1 MSQTSSAS
9 SRHRRCNKWQTFR
22 PARNSLCDLLRR
34 HPRIP
39 LFRPP
44 VHWTDM
50 HSQVLGAHFQELP
63 PCDTPL
69 PQNIPGTPPSKG
81 HLLPSKAITT
91 LSHALT
97 EILHPDDA
105 CADLYSNATRKGS
118 SAVKTVL
125 STLWPAIFGQP
136 ILFPQ
141 LHIFFGGRPCPIP
154 VHMQLMWHY
163 PDDNVQSSQSSFRSI
178 STRPAESNGLFS
190 GSAPAAHNPT
200 GLPMICYIGQDQL
213 ATIRR
218 SVFRIRPGSELCRNE
233 PVSRLFF
240 LRSKA
245 VMPANLHHDAYLVA
259 IFLAMAQR
267 HFYDVPVPSSW
278 RDSRWS
284 TWAEKPPRPAFE
296 DLKLR
301 ILTHDSD
308 MEHFIIYTGHIT
320 SKFLDRF
327 HDPSTTPTSDE
338 IKDEGENDP
347 LGIRIEYTK
356 VPIWPILGL
365 KERLG
370 KGLGEEVVGQF
381 NPSEMETWDTDS
393 EDDAPRNTKR
403 KREALGDMFRFGEET
418 DDDEQESSLKP
429 KRQRLQEG
437 PPIGV
442 GA

>member
-1 MSQTSSAS
+1 MSQTSSTS
-9 SRHRRCNKWQTFR
+9 SKHRRCKKSQILR

-34 HPRIP
+34 HANTS

-44 VHWTDM
+44 VQWTDM
-50 HSQVLGAHFQELP
+50 HSHVLGAHFHELP

-81 HLLPSKAITT
+81 HLRPSKTITT
-91 LSHALT
+91 LSDALT
-97 EILHPDDA
+97 EILHPDGA
-105 CADLYSNATRKGS
+105 CTDSYSNATRKS
-118 SAVKTVL
+118 SIAVQTVL
-125 STLWPAIFGQP
+125 STLWPAVFGQSL
-136 ILFPQ
+136 LFPE
-141 LHIFFGGRPCPIP
+141 LHIYFGDRVFTSA
-154 VHMQLMWHY
+154 VHMQLMWLY

-178 STRPAESNGLFS
+178 STRPAESNGLIS
-190 GSAPAAHNPT
+190 GSAPAAHNPN
-200 GLPMICYIGQDQL
+200 GLPMICYIGRDQL
-213 ATIRR
+213 ATMRR
-218 SVFRIRPGSELCRNE
+218 SVFRVRPGPGRSQNE
-233 PVSRLFF
+233 PVSRMYL

-245 VMPANLHHDAYLVA
+245 FMPANSNHDAYLVA

-267 HFYDVPVPSSW
+267 HFYGALAPSSC

-284 TWAEKPPRPAFE
+284 PWVGKSRRPAFE

-308 MEHFIIYTGHIT
+308 MAHFIIYTGHIT

-327 HDPSTTPTSDE
+327 HDPFATPTSDG
-338 IKDEGENDP
+338 DEDDDDA

-381 NPSEMETWDTDS
+381 DPSEMETWNIDS
-393 EDDAPRNTKR
+393 DDDVPRNTKR
-403 KREALGDMFRFGEET
+403 KREALAHVFRFEEET
-418 DDDEQESSLKP
+418 DDDEQESSLRS